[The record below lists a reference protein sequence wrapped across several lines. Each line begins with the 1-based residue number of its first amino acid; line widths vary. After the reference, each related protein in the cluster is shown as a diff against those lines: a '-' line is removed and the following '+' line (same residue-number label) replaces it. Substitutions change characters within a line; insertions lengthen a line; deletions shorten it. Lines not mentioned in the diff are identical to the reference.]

1 LGENDI
7 TVATF
12 LEPFDS
18 KEVVMK
24 ETLWVRREKAQELA
38 DDLRCCG
45 LTVEMIFHPEI
56 VELRVYSR

>member
-1 LGENDI
+1 
-7 TVATF
+7 
-12 LEPFDS
+12 
-18 KEVVMK
+18 MK